1 MSQSGSQTD
10 RERSQQALIV
20 TLATVAGKVGC
31 LTLVII
37 LAALVLGLLLDK
49 YLDTR
54 PLFTIIFLVGSMPVT
69 WVAVIWV
76 VNKSKQRILDL
87 NPSSSAKK
95 PVDWEEAESDRD

>member
-10 RERSQQALIV
+10 RDRAQQALIG
-20 TLATVAGKVGC
+20 TLATVAGTVGC

-37 LAALVLGLLLDK
+37 LGALVLGLLLDK
-49 YLDTR
+49 LLDTR
-54 PLFTIIFLVGSMPVT
+54 PLFTILLLVGSMPLT
-69 WVAVIWV
+69 WVVIFKV
-76 VNKSKQRILDL
+76 VNRSKQRILDL